1 MKITELFDAK
11 LLKFLLVGIL
21 NTCVGAG
28 VMFILYNCANLS
40 YWISSIC
47 NYIVGGILSYFLN
60 KYFTFNNKQKSI
72 KQIILFIVNLLLCYL
87 IAYIFAKWIIYKL
100 FASYSISVKDNISMF
115 VGMCLYTGLN
125 YLTQRLIIFKDGKQK

>member
-1 MKITELFDAK
+1 
-11 LLKFLLVGIL
+11 
-21 NTCVGAG
+21 
-28 VMFILYNCANLS
+28 
-40 YWISSIC
+40 
-47 NYIVGGILSYFLN
+47 
-60 KYFTFNNKQKSI
+60 
-72 KQIILFIVNLLLCYL
+72 LLLCYL